1 MDFLCFLA
9 FVAAWGFMWRWVVK
23 NRGSWN
29 LFLGNLIGAVGGFIV
44 GVVVLSIFLS
54 LFPSANKSKDKP
66 APEIAKEA
74 AATKPGLM
82 PEQESAATQAPI
94 APVPAPA
101 PAPAPVSDNLASY
114 VASEPQNEPSPPESA
129 LMPYYSK
136 RMATSV
142 SEKKIEDT
150 AGKNFVTLRQMM
162 GKDPNADKSVL
173 ASVMCTPFI
182 QSAMRFPMAAIIT
195 PQEKTSSKRFKDQ
208 TYTISNTVTARNML
222 GDDVRYRFDCSIQQL
237 PANDSGYAEWRLLD
251 LKLQKAGS

>member
-9 FVAAWGFMWRWVVK
+9 FFAAWGFMWRWVVK

-54 LFPSANKSKDKP
+54 LFPSANKPKDKP

-74 AATKPGLM
+74 TATKPGLM
-82 PEQESAATQAPI
+82 PEQESPSTQAPT
-94 APVPAPA
+94 APVPTPEPA
-101 PAPAPVSDNLASY
+101 SISDHLATY
-114 VASEPQNEPSPPESA
+114 VPSEPQNEPSPPESA
-129 LMPYYSK
+129 LIPYYSK

-142 SEKKIEDT
+142 SEKKVEDT

-162 GKDPNADKSVL
+162 GKDPNADRSVL

-182 QSAMRFPMAAIIT
+182 QSAMRFPMAAVIT
-195 PQEKTSSKRFKDQ
+195 PQEKISSKRFKDQ

>member
-94 APVPAPA
+94 APVPV

-182 QSAMRFPMAAIIT
+182 QSAMRFPMAAVIT

>member
-54 LFPSANKSKDKP
+54 LFPSANKPKDKP
-66 APEIAKEA
+66 APEIVKEA
-74 AATKPGLM
+74 ATTKPGLM
-82 PEQESAATQAPI
+82 PEQESAATKVPVAPT
-94 APVPAPA
+94 
-101 PAPAPVSDNLASY
+101 PAPAPVSNNLATY
-114 VASEPQNEPSPPESA
+114 VADEPQNEPSPPESA

-142 SEKKIEDT
+142 SEKKLEDT
-150 AGKNFVTLRQMM
+150 VGKNFVTLRQMM
-162 GKDPNADKSVL
+162 GNDPNADKSVL
-173 ASVMCTPFI
+173 AAVMCTPFI
-182 QSAMRFPMAAIIT
+182 QRAMRFPMAAVIT
-195 PQEKTSSKRFKDQ
+195 PQDKTSSKRFKDQ

-237 PANDSGYAEWRLLD
+237 PANDSGYAEWRLLG
-251 LKLQKAGS
+251 LKLQKPGS